1 MGAPSKRARVFSLL
15 DLTKREGMT
24 LAELCDSVPCS
35 PKTARGHV
43 VALME
48 SGTVRRDRLE
58 PDGETRG
65 QPPYVYFLA
74 KHGPETVG

>member
-1 MGAPSKRARVFSLL
+1 MAAPSKQARVFTLL
-15 DLTKREGMT
+15 DGVGREGLT
-24 LAELCDSVPCS
+24 LAELCHLVPCS

-43 VALME
+43 VSMME

-65 QPPYVYFLA
+65 QPPFIYFLA
-74 KHGPETVG
+74 KHGPETVQ